1 MSLRRVKLGA
11 EAGDH
16 AHAEAAAGPVRA
28 GQDPDLGLGRWKD
41 LKDQHVAEASEK
53 GKREGMNQS
62 LFSSL
67 VQKCFP
73 WKGFFLE
80 RGGEG

>member
-16 AHAEAAAGPVRA
+16 AHAEATTVPVRA
-28 GQDPDLGLGRWKD
+28 GQYPDLGLGRWKD

-53 GKREGMNQS
+53 GKGEGMNQNM
-62 LFSSL
+62 SSFL
-67 VQKCFP
+67 VQKHFP
-73 WKGFFLE
+73 
-80 RGGEG
+80 